1 MIGNT
6 ESRRGWPVMKKL
18 SALLALFALAL
29 VQPAPVSG
37 QQPALPAYKPELI
50 EFMVFTQIRHAKLWL
65 AGNAG
70 NWELAEYE
78 IDELNE
84 VLQNTAKQVPDY
96 KGMPVGK
103 MIESVAMAPIQ
114 EVEKAVKA
122 KNRARFAAAYD
133 KLTAACN
140 TCHQSA
146 NRSFIVIQRPSG
158 SAFPNQ
164 SFSPRR
170 N

>member
-1 MIGNT
+1 
-6 ESRRGWPVMKKL
+6 MKKTSLL
-18 SALLALFALAL
+18 SLLIALSLHPGA
-29 VQPAPVSG
+29 VSA
-37 QQPALPAYKPELI
+37 QQPAATAYTPGLI
-50 EFMVFTQIRHAKLWL
+50 EFMIFTQIRHAKLWL
-65 AGNAG
+65 AGNAA

-78 IDELNE
+78 IEELKE
-84 VLQNTAKQVPDY
+84 VLENAAKHVPDY

-103 MIESVAMAPIQ
+103 MIESIAMGPI
-114 EVEKAVKA
+114 EDVEKTIKA
-122 KNRARFAAAYD
+122 KDRTRFAAAFD

-146 NRSFIVIQRPSG
+146 NRPFIVIQRPTG

>member
-1 MIGNT
+1 
-6 ESRRGWPVMKKL
+6 MKKL
-18 SALLALFALAL
+18 SPMFALLVLSLY
-29 VQPAPVSG
+29 PAGLQG
-37 QQPALPAYKPELI
+37 QQPAPSTYKPELI

-70 NWELAEYE
+70 NWELADYE
-78 IDELNE
+78 VDELKEGLENA
-84 VLQNTAKQVPDY
+84 AKYVPDY
-96 KGMPVGK
+96 KGIPVGK
-103 MIESVAMAPIQ
+103 MIESVAIPSIE

-122 KNRARFAAAYD
+122 KDRAKFTAAYD
-133 KLTAACN
+133 KLTSACN

-146 NRSFIVIQRPSG
+146 NRPFIVIQRPTG

>member
-1 MIGNT
+1 
-6 ESRRGWPVMKKL
+6 MKRI
-18 SALLALFALAL
+18 LAALAL
-29 VQPAPVSG
+29 LMLPPATVPASG
-37 QQPALPAYKPELI
+37 QQPAQPVYKPELI

-70 NWELAEYE
+70 NWELADYE
-78 IDELNE
+78 IDELKE
-84 VLQNTAKQVPDY
+84 VLENAAKHVPDY
-96 KGMPVGK
+96 KGIPVSK
-103 MIESVAMAPIQ
+103 MIESIAMAPIE
-114 EVEKAVKA
+114 EVGKAIAA
-122 KNRARFAAAYD
+122 KDRVRFTAAYD

-146 NRSFIVIQRPSG
+146 NRAFIVIQRPSA

-164 SFSPRR
+164 SFAPRR